1 MLKATLFTWQ
11 QLILTACIGIIS
23 FVGSQPVS
31 AQEILTKGTYKQ
43 TPTIEVGNDIDVSSY
58 SKSWRI
64 GIQAG
69 LSYRIAFN
77 PDDMPPQVDDYLNK
91 LKWGINLSAN
101 VAYFLNEGKFG
112 LGAKYSF
119 FGTKNEDD
127 FYLINDQGVSELVT
141 ISDRINIHFAGPAF
155 FFRLNSKENLNAF
168 VFHASMGFMSY
179 QNEATLFQDYTITG
193 YTVGVCASAS
203 YDIATSDQSAVG
215 IQFTLYSGALQE
227 YTLDDGT
234 TRQKIVLEEHEYE
247 GLIRADLSIGFRFM
261 M

>member
-1 MLKATLFTWQ
+1 MVKATLFARQIFT
-11 QLILTACIGIIS
+11 LATFIGIVS
-23 FVGSQPVS
+23 FAWPQTVH
-31 AQEILTKGTYKQ
+31 AQEILTKGTYQ
-43 TPTIEVGNDIDVSSY
+43 QVPAAHAENDIDFSSY
-58 SKSWRI
+58 HKSWRI

-77 PDDMPPQVDDYLNK
+77 PNDMPPQVDNYLNK
-91 LKWGINLSAN
+91 LKWGINVSVN

-127 FYLINDQGVSELVT
+127 FHLINDQGVSELVT

-179 QNEATLFQDYTITG
+179 QNQATLFQDYTITG

-234 TRQKIVLEEHEYE
+234 TSQKIVLEEHEYE

-261 M
+261 K